1 MDEQKPDKDQ
11 YIQVDARDENSPS
24 RDSPLPSDAPRSES
38 RWRFLGNVRGVAMA
52 AATVGAIGLEPL
64 LGSKHSVARA
74 ADDDHNGRSSG
85 SERAEKAA
93 EIGIAAA
100 KAERRIPTPPHTTN
114 GDEERYAD
122 KCGTYTKALLQD
134 GPGRVNLNAYQ
145 SFKTALISGNPADF
159 ENIIMGGGRKLTG
172 PQGRLAFDLEGTDP
186 QQFGNAPSPRDQEAV
201 VIVPPAPAL
210 ASAAYGTELIELYLA
225 SLLRD
230 VPFTQYDSNPIVK
243 KAAMELTGLPDYAGP
258 RSGGQVTPD
267 LLFRGGFP
275 GETLAPDI
283 YQFFITPTFFGQ
295 QPISQQQ
302 VTYQKNVDYLTD
314 LASWALIQNG
324 GKTGLPNLDAQQLCC
339 VHSGRD
345 LSAWTHTDVLYQGY
359 FVAFLVLNTIG
370 VPANPGNMY
379 SNSKTQV
386 GFGTF
391 GGPHFS
397 GMLGEVAYRALVRSW
412 YQKWFV
418 HRRHRPESGGGIV
431 HLIKTGQGSSIDGS
445 LNKNV
450 LNSEAVESSFK
461 TYGSYLLSQ
470 AFPEGSPTHP
480 SYPTGHGVVAG
491 ACITILKFFF
501 DGNFVIP
508 NPLVPTHDGL
518 SLLPYEG
525 SDRDQITVNGE
536 LNKLAH
542 NVTFG
547 HGIHAGIHW
556 RSDSDVSMVL
566 GEATA
571 ISFLQDQAATFNEKF
586 TVHFT
591 KLDGTTAT
599 ISNQSGR
606 EASGNHHGQESQER
620 EQG

>member
-1 MDEQKPDKDQ
+1 MTQKTPPNNSC
-11 YIQVDARDENSPS
+11 IPVDARNTNSAPQ
-24 RDSPLPSDAPRSES
+24 DMAPPSDALRSKS
-38 RWRFLGNVRGVAMA
+38 RRKFLGNMRGVAMA
-52 AATVGAIGLEPL
+52 AATAGAIGLEPL
-64 LGSKHSVARA
+64 LGYNHTVASA
-74 ADDDHNGRSSG
+74 ADGHGRGRG
-85 SERAEKAA
+85 SERSEEAM
-93 EIGIAAA
+93 EIRIEAA
-100 KAERRIPTPPHTTN
+100 KAERAVLAPPHTTN

-134 GPGRVNLNAYQ
+134 APGRVNLHAYR
-145 SFKTALISGNPADF
+145 SFKTALHSRNSADF
-159 ENIIMGGGRKLTG
+159 EEIIMGGARKLTG
-172 PQGRLAFDLEGTDP
+172 PQAGLAFDMEGCDS
-186 QQFGNAPSPRDQEAV
+186 QKFGNAPSPACQETV

-210 ASAAYGTELIELYLA
+210 ASPAYATELIELYWA

-230 VPFTQYDSNPIVK
+230 VPFTQYPSNSV
-243 KAAMELTGLPDYAGP
+243 AAQAAAELSRLPDYAGP
-258 RSGGQVTPD
+258 RGGGQVTPN
-267 LLFRGGFP
+267 LLFRGAFP
-275 GETLAPDI
+275 GETAGPYI
-283 YQFFITPTFFGQ
+283 SQFFITPTFFGQ

-302 VTYQKNVDYLTD
+302 VSYQENVDYLTD

-324 GKTGLPNLDAQQLCC
+324 GTTGLQNQSDSQFRFE
-339 VHSGRD
+339 HSGRD

-359 FVAFLVLNTIG
+359 FVAFLVLNTLG
-370 VPANPGNMY
+370 APANPGIIY
-379 SNSKTQV
+379 SNSKTQA
-386 GFGTF
+386 GFATF
-391 GGPHFS
+391 GGPHCS
-397 GMLGEVAYRALVRSW
+397 GMLGEVAYRALERSW

-431 HLIKTGQGSSIDGS
+431 HLVRTGQGSSIDGTPHD
-445 LNKNV
+445 NV
-450 LNSEAVESSFK
+450 LNSQALQSSFSK
-461 TYGSYLLSQ
+461 YGSYLLSQ

-508 NPLVPTHDGL
+508 NPVVPADDGL
-518 SLLPYEG
+518 SLVPYTG
-525 SDRDQITVNGE
+525 SDQLTVNGE

-566 GEATA
+566 GEAAA
-571 ISFLQDQAATFNEKF
+571 ISFLQDQAETFNEKF

-599 ISNQSGR
+599 ISNQ
-606 EASGNHHGQESQER
+606 
-620 EQG
+620 